1 VITKKD
7 ISVVIQG
14 PLDLLSI
21 QNLDVYEDFGEIIIS
36 SWVDSDLEK
45 LSKLPKKP
53 VNIVISDYPEK
64 LKDTYNYGNF
74 YLQCLST
81 LNGIKKSSF
90 DYCLKLRS
98 DELYPDI
105 NALVEKLVK
114 NPDKIINTNIHFL
127 KNSVSTFHCSDHVVL
142 GEAEKLLAAFTLCKT
157 LCEEPEKFQFKVKG
171 DYLVSPENLELHAER
186 LLGYMFCKHKI
197 STENLDGEINI
208 RDLMKSVFE
217 VVPLSDLKD
226 FTFSCNSSRANKNA
240 PYHKYVKNDWFTGGL
255 DICSHI
261 QEL

>member
-1 VITKKD
+1 MIRKKD

-14 PLDLLSI
+14 PLDSLSI
-21 QNLDVYEDFGEIIIS
+21 ENLDVYKDFGEIIIS
-36 SWVDSDLEK
+36 SWIDSDLEK
-45 LSKLPKKP
+45 LSNFPKQS
-53 VNIVISDYPEK
+53 VNIVISDYPKK

-90 DYCLKLRS
+90 NYCLKLRS
-98 DELYPDI
+98 DELYPDT
-105 NALVEKLVK
+105 NALVDSLSK
-114 NPDKIINTNIHFL
+114 NPNKIINTNINFL

-142 GEAEKLLAAFTLCKT
+142 GKTEKLLAAFTLCKT
-157 LCEEPEKFQFKVKG
+157 VCEEPKKLQFKVKG
-171 DYLVSPENLELHAER
+171 DYLVSPEHLKLHAER
-186 LLGYMFCKHKI
+186 ILGYMFCKHRI
-197 STENLDGEINI
+197 SIEKPEGEIDI
-208 RDLMKSVFE
+208 RGLMKNIFE

-240 PYHKYVKNDWFTGGL
+240 PYHKYVKNDWFTGRP